1 VQRALFVRRVL
12 GLVSANTRRATVLG
26 HSVTLARVITVNF
39 SAPASKPLPTV
50 PAQRYTFLMSSKNK
64 SEALK
69 AYLAAAASKT
79 VNSWQVEAWRQS
91 EKTVSK

>member
-1 VQRALFVRRVL
+1 MFLLTQRFT
-12 GLVSANTRRATVLG
+12 GLRY
-26 HSVTLARVITVNF
+26 SVTLARVITVNF
-39 SAPASKPLPTV
+39 SAPASKDLSTV

-91 EKTVSK
+91 EKQVAK